1 MVDEP
6 WDLVEVKKKKKKS
19 FSNNYFTLQEI
30 KKNTIEI
37 SDVEFF
43 FFFPSNQLEHWKL
56 ILY

>member
-43 FFFPSNQLEHWKL
+43 FFFPSNQLEH
-56 ILY
+56 